1 MKQLDNTL
9 NTHIHH
15 TWCRGRFSP
24 KHKSDAV
31 YCYLMSPFF
40 LTHRS
45 PVSSVAVSSSPP
57 VVAVAPRVQKL
68 HSVTASS
75 MAPLP
80 APVSISSPSASN

>member
-1 MKQLDNTL
+1 MKQLNNTYY
-9 NTHIHH
+9 IVSVDKDK
-15 TWCRGRFSP
+15 RRIY
-24 KHKSDAV
+24 DAV
-31 YCYLMSPFF
+31 CCYLMSPFF

-45 PVSSVAVSSSPP
+45 PVSLVAVSSSPP